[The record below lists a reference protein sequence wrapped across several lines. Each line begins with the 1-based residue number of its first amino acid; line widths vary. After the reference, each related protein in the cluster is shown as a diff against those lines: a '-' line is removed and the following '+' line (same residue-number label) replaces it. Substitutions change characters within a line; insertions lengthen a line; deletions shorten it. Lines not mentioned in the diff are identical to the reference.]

1 MSINQTKQ
9 NWRTELPET
18 IFRKFLCDC
27 YDLLWVLII
36 LLWFG
41 RPSEPDTQMKMTTV
55 DLSIGFCQ
63 FSKLKDN
70 IRIMFL
76 DFFISGS
83 PFAFYFSP
91 KWFFWN
97 SGLIRL
103 SSMCHKTG
111 LREFRGKWSFRP
123 LKIIN
128 DRYFVRVRREFLK
141 CMFLSS

>member
-76 DFFISGS
+76 DFFDTNRIKMIEFQYIWSEMTILTS
-83 PFAFYFSP
+83 SKFLKFFPEY
-91 KWFFWN
+91 WF
-97 SGLIRL
+97 
-103 SSMCHKTG
+103 SSMEVF
-111 LREFRGKWSFRP
+111 LRSIFHQ
-123 LKIIN
+123 N
-128 DRYFVRVRREFLK
+128 DFFEIL
-141 CMFLSS
+141 CSSG